1 LTTIVLV
8 VYFYH
13 ESLTGRIPMSK
24 KYNTVKGDNIVDV
37 TKEREFLDAL
47 SACVVLTPDEE
58 ERICPS
64 RIPVPGV
71 DDVDCDEPVLDEA
84 DDFGPDVDDLNG
96 PENDELSDE
105 ELVRLA
111 LYS

>member
-1 LTTIVLV
+1 
-8 VYFYH
+8 
-13 ESLTGRIPMSK
+13 MAK

-47 SACVVLTPDEE
+47 SACVVLTPAEE
-58 ERICPS
+58 ERFCPS

-71 DDVDCDEPVLDEA
+71 DDVGCDDPDPDLLAQDDDPDLDELA
-84 DDFGPDVDDLNG
+84 G
-96 PENDELSDE
+96 PEEDDLSDE
-105 ELVRLA
+105 ELVRLT